1 MRGVFELMH
10 ATKVGNPNM
19 LISIPLHSAAR
30 WEAWEVF
37 ITRPVAWVRGGV
49 AVREIVR
56 GAKLYYRFLC
66 YVIIGG
72 L

>member
-1 MRGVFELMH
+1 MRVVCELMH

-37 ITRPVAWVRGGV
+37 ITDCTKLHEDVR
-49 AVREIVR
+49 VRCTTRI
-56 GAKLYYRFLC
+56 LLC
-66 YVIIGG
+66 DK
-72 L
+72 

>member
-1 MRGVFELMH
+1 MGTEKNQANRRVKRVRVVFDLMH

-37 ITRPVAWVRGGV
+37 ITDYNVT
-49 AVREIVR
+49 
-56 GAKLYYRFLC
+56 
-66 YVIIGG
+66 
-72 L
+72 